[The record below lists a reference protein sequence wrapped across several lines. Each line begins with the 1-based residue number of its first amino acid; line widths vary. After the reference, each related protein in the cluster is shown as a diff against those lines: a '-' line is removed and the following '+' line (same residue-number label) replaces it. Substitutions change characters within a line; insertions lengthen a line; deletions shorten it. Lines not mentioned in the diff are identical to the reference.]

1 MAVLRGLWQCDV
13 SRIPREIFGAS
24 PFSSYRIAISV
35 ATDEAVT
42 FELLPLVGKW
52 NVIDELPAQYREGV
66 RLFNEEEFFE
76 CHDVLEELWA
86 ESVGDERL
94 FLQGLI
100 QASIALFHFGNE
112 NFGGA
117 KKLYLTASTKLAP
130 YGDEFMGI
138 RLSAFLSD
146 LKRCFQELL
155 DNTEAYPTTVAIR
168 DELVPKIQYVSQERL
183 G

>member
-1 MAVLRGLWQCDV
+1 
-13 SRIPREIFGAS
+13 
-24 PFSSYRIAISV
+24 
-35 ATDEAVT
+35 
-42 FELLPLVGKW
+42 
-52 NVIDELPAQYREGV
+52 VIDELPAQYREGV

-76 CHDVLEELWA
+76 CHDVLEELWS
-86 ESVGDERL
+86 ESVGDERK

-117 KKLYLTASTKLAP
+117 KKLYLSAINKLDP
-130 YGDEFMGI
+130 YRDEFMGI
-138 RLSAFLSD
+138 MLSD
-146 LKRCFQELL
+146 FLNDFQSCFQELL

-168 DELVPKIQYVSQERL
+168 DELVPKIRYVSQETI